1 MATGSTAPEGLAA
14 PDHQGNFG
22 FCTRFA
28 VAKAVAN
35 GFMTKAFGNVIRMDF
50 DQNNISTLLVNMHKV
65 VTTLIF

>member
-1 MATGSTAPEGLAA
+1 MAAGSAAPEGLAA

-35 GFMTKAFGNVIRMDF
+35 GFETKAFGNVDKMDF
-50 DQNNISTLLVNMHKV
+50 DQDIISTCLVNQHEV
-65 VTTLIF
+65 